1 MLLRNLPAVRLTH
14 DQGIAAT
21 AAREMDDM
29 EELDT
34 LRIQILA
41 VDSVG
46 QERTLL
52 GQHGISVL
60 LEAARGAQRRN
71 ILMDVGQNAQA
82 LLFNM
87 KELGVDP
94 GRIDAI
100 CLSHGHYDHTGGLVE
115 VLRAIGKRQLPV
127 VAHPET
133 FHPHLSSD
141 PFLRSVGVDSLN
153 GPSRLEEAGAA
164 LLLCR
169 DPLQL
174 MPGLTTTGE
183 VPRRTDFEEACEI
196 FKTIEQGRLKADTL
210 PDDLSLIAR
219 LNGKGLVIIT
229 GCSHAGIVNILRASE
244 ELAGTDRIEG
254 IVGGLHLWDAPGQ
267 RIKKTVQALQQMNIG
282 WVAAGHCT
290 GFRAQV
296 ELFLAFQDRF
306 KPLSSGMVI
315 TV

>member
-1 MLLRNLPAVRLTH
+1 MWLAHDPGVAAIAVQEV
-14 DQGIAAT
+14 DG
-21 AAREMDDM
+21 M
-29 EELDT
+29 EELDA
-34 LRIQILA
+34 LRIKILA
-41 VDSVG
+41 VDAVG
-46 QERTLL
+46 QEHTLL

-60 LEAARGAQRRN
+60 LEAASGAQRRN
-71 ILMDVGQNAQA
+71 ILMDVGHNAQA

-94 GRIDAI
+94 GCIDAI
-100 CLSHGHYDHTGGLVE
+100 CLSHGHYDHAGGLVE
-115 VLRAIGKRQLPV
+115 VLQAIGKRQLPV
-127 VAHPET
+127 VAHPEI
-133 FHPHLSSD
+133 FRPHLSAD
-141 PFLRSVGVDSLN
+141 PFLRSVGVESLS
-153 GPSRLEEAGAA
+153 GPTRIAEAGGA

-183 VPRRTDFEEACEI
+183 VARRTDFEQVDET

-210 PDDLSLIAR
+210 PDELSLVAR
-219 LNGKGLVIIT
+219 VAGKGLVVIT
-229 GCSHAGIVNILRASE
+229 GCSHAGIVNILKACE

-254 IVGGLHLWDAPGQ
+254 IVGGLHLWNAPGQ
-267 RIKKTVQALQQMNIG
+267 RIKKTVQALQETKIG

-290 GFRAQV
+290 GFHAQV

-315 TV
+315 TVL